1 MMTEE
6 ERKARRREA
15 DRRYREANREQLL
28 ERKRQYREANREQV
42 LERGRRYYE
51 ANRERKRQYREAN
64 REQARQYRE
73 ANREQAREADRRYRE
88 ANREQVLERGR
99 RYYEANREQARER
112 NRQWCEANPER
123 AREIRRQSWHN
134 RRARKRN
141 ATDPFQPVTRANIA
155 RRYALFANACCFCGA
170 GGKMTLEHVVA
181 LAQGG
186 LHIPSNL
193 APSCW
198 RCNSSKQDTPVEA
211 WYPLQPFFDPER
223 WEFLQAHTGNRWAVA
238 EQLTLGLTLPT
249 PTPAATP

>member
-1 MMTEE
+1 MTTEE

-28 ERKRQYREANREQV
+28 ERKRQYREANRDRLREA
-42 LERGRRYYE
+42 GRRHYE
-51 ANRERKRQYREAN
+51 
-64 REQARQYRE
+64 
-73 ANREQAREADRRYRE
+73 
-88 ANREQVLERGR
+88 VSRGKMIAAALAWR
-99 RYYEANREQARER
+99 A
-112 NRQWCEANPER
+112 ANPER
-123 AREIRRQSWHN
+123 YREIQQQWAEKNRDKLRQAMHRYYSLNRDTHLEYVRQWGKANPDRKAEHRHS
-134 RRARKRN
+134 RRARQRG
-141 ATDPFQPVTRANIA
+141 ATDPCQPVTAAITA
-155 RRYALFANACCFCGA
+155 RRYALFGNVCCFCGA

-181 LAQGG
+181 LAKGG
-186 LHIPSNL
+186 LHVPRNL

-198 RCNSSKQDTPVEA
+198 RCNNSKSTTPVEA